1 MRLTSLKYSLFLFLT
16 LVFCSANA
24 ENNPHF
30 PTGISIT
37 DDGDLVMS
45 EKGHD
50 RIAIYSPDGREL
62 KAEYKLAYAPTG
74 VTVSGNQIFVTTF
87 KTKGQLHILNLSDG
101 KETACIE
108 TGSGASSPTPDPCPE
123 ISMAYLSCSRNSY
136 IIWFPGTQLSCRS
149 HQSDIHVITFLWFR
163 QITEACTGN
172 EHSERNV
179 PLDWSGSS
187 DYRNISRCD
196 MGRCIMG

>member
-108 TGSGASSPTPDPCPE
+108 TGSGACSPTPDPQKGKVYVQ
-123 ISMAYLSCSRNSY
+123 AK
-136 IIWFPGTQLSCRS
+136 
-149 HQSDIHVITFLWFR
+149 
-163 QITEACTGN
+163 
-172 EHSERNV
+172 
-179 PLDWSGSS
+179 
-187 DYRNISRCD
+187 
-196 MGRCIMG
+196 